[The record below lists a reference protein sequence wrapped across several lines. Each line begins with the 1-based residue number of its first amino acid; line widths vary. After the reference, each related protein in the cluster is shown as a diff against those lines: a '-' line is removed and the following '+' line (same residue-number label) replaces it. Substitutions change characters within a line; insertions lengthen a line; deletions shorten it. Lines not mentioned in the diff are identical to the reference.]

1 MYFES
6 IIIYRWKLISVC
18 AGKNEEIYCARGVN
32 NMNDEREIRFMY
44 SEKIDEKVFNRI
56 LELMKELIISIQEE
70 KMNKE

>member
-1 MYFES
+1 MFVPERTMKY
-6 IIIYRWKLISVC
+6 IVQ
-18 AGKNEEIYCARGVN
+18 GGVN
-32 NMNDEREIRFMY
+32 NMNDEREIRFIY

>member
-1 MYFES
+1 MPERTMKYIVQGGEQ
-6 IIIYRWKLISVC
+6 YEC
-18 AGKNEEIYCARGVN
+18 
-32 NMNDEREIRFMY
+32 EREIKFIY

>member
-1 MYFES
+1 MF
-6 IIIYRWKLISVC
+6 VP
-18 AGKNEEIYCARGVN
+18 EEHYEYIVQGEVN
-32 NMNDEREIRFMY
+32 NMNDEREIKFIY